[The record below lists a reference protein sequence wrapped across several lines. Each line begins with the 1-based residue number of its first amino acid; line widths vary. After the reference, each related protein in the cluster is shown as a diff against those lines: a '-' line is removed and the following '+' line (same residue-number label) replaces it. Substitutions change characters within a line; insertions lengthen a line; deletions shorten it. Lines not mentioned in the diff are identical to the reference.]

1 MTVISSQRL
10 LLVPLTPETLA
21 ALMIRDR
28 EAAEH
33 ALGARFPSPELVPP
47 LMVDALGFF
56 LEIASAGL
64 VSAAWGAR
72 AYITAETLGVVGMGG
87 FTGPPDELGNVTMGY
102 SIFPECQ
109 RRGYASEGA
118 RALADWALSQPGV
131 TCVQATI
138 SPRNVASGRVAAY
151 AGLHRTDAMEDDPD
165 EGPVV
170 VWHRTQ
176 DLA

>member
-1 MTVISSQRL
+1 MSVVTSQRL
-10 LLVPLTPETLA
+10 LLVPLTSEVLA
-21 ALMIRDR
+21 ALMNGDR
-28 EAAEH
+28 VTAERELN
-33 ALGARFPSPELVPP
+33 ATFPSSDLVPP

-56 LEIASAGL
+56 FDIASAGPE
-64 VSAAWGAR
+64 SAAWGAR
-72 AYITAETLGVVGMGG
+72 AYVTIDSRELVGMGG
-87 FTGPPDELGNVTMGY
+87 FGGPPDEFGNVIMGY

-118 RALADWALSQPGV
+118 RALADWALSQQDV
-131 TCVQATI
+131 KRVKATI
-138 SPRNVASGRVAAY
+138 SPRNIASERVAAY
-151 AGLHRTDAMEDDPD
+151 AGLHRTDAVEEDPD